1 VKDGGRG
8 GVESDRG
15 FVMMRDVE
23 FIQVLASP
31 IFGRGMSTSHNEI
44 RISTPL
50 SIKFVANLYR
60 KE

>member
-1 VKDGGRG
+1 
-8 GVESDRG
+8 
-15 FVMMRDVE
+15 MMRDAE
-23 FIQVLASP
+23 FIQVPASP
-31 IFGRGMSTSHNEI
+31 VFGRGTSTPHNEI